1 MRRAGLDHTETIDET
16 TFSVRFKHG
25 IHTLYLFVDPSTSM
39 AAVSQEL
46 REMLRERYP
55 GGLTS
60 SLDPPK
66 TTMVPDEASKPKMAY
81 GVLSSPSNPDS
92 GWKQL
97 KIGDEGTTTA
107 MKAGL
112 KTNSIVA
119 FTFLENED
127 EDPVFEVEWPRDDD
141 EMEDA

>member
-1 MRRAGLDHTETIDET
+1 
-16 TFSVRFKHG
+16 
-25 IHTLYLFVDPSTSM
+25 
-39 AAVSQEL
+39 
-46 REMLRERYP
+46 
-55 GGLTS
+55 
-60 SLDPPK
+60 
-66 TTMVPDEASKPKMAY
+66 MVPDEASNPKTAY
-81 GVLSSPSNPDS
+81 GVLSSPSNPNS

-119 FTFLENED
+119 FTFLESED
-127 EDPVFEVEWPRDDD
+127 EEPVFEVEWPRDDE